1 MWSSNKLLLGTI
13 FLAALASAAP
23 SAQAQFALKTE
34 EVLARIRAE
43 KTERVARSL
52 SALRAAKKELG
63 VAPDS
68 DFVPIWS
75 GVDQFGIT
83 HVRFQQRYR
92 ALKVWGGQLVS
103 HMDASKRLLPY
114 TLALH
119 RSPVV
124 DVEPRLSPGT
134 AIRAATQDAGIAGGF
149 TIDPVAELLVYPV
162 TTRVIAGRHAG
173 AKNID
178 ASMMETRLVRNALAY
193 HVHLETR
200 NATDGDVSM
209 EYMIDAHSGAI
220 LDKWPSLQSAHA
232 LATGARSQYSGTV
245 SINAN
250 STAGG
255 FELRDME
262 RGAAGPA
269 GQPKGQFFNNLVLDY
284 LAETPAAAHALRD
297 LTNTWGDGANYTAG
311 TSGPDTL
318 QTAGVDVA
326 YGMQASWDFYRYV
339 IKHSGIDGANNWATF
354 AVVHDPQAV
363 SGGAN
368 AAWYSSCFCMRFG
381 DGSKASGIKNLTSL
395 DIVAHEMAHGV
406 NQSAGDLM
414 YAAEPGGLNEAN
426 SDIFGAMVEFYAR
439 GGGLAARAATI
450 PSDGGNWF
458 ILDEVG
464 APNYRVMYKPS
475 LKGGIDAWTPRL
487 YQYGPHTSSGPMNRA
502 FYFLARG
509 ATTTGS
515 TSTPYLPSGM
525 TGIGNDSAFRIWY
538 RAMNYY
544 FTMATDY
551 TAARQALIT
560 ASRDLFGPDSRE
572 ERAVWNAMR
581 GINVGPAWTAAASCG
596 VLGSGRQLHSGSSI
610 ASCNGLYGLAMQG
623 DGNLV
628 LYRHPGIGVW
638 SSGTDGHAGAYA
650 AMQVDGNFV
659 VQATA
664 LRAPDAVL
672 WHAGTWEYPDSS
684 LEVAGDGNLVVRTAN
699 GLPVWYR
706 VAPADARTLAASSGA
721 NTMPGQ
727 ADALGAATTGALG
740 RMRFGTGHYFR
751 IPVAA
756 GATLTLDFVG
766 ARMFR
771 SDAYSSDFWGVSI
784 LDAGGNVLTNA
795 STDPYST
802 RVTTAYRNTSGSA
815 TSLLARV
822 YRNPF
827 WPGGDLDMHRYALAI
842 RHQ

>member
-1 MWSSNKLLLGTI
+1 MWSSIRLHPGAI
-13 FLAALASAAP
+13 ILAISASAAP
-23 SAQAQFALKTE
+23 LAQAQLAVKTE
-34 EVLARIRAE
+34 STLTQIRAE
-43 KTERVARSL
+43 KSERVARSL
-52 SALRAAKKELG
+52 AALRAARKELG
-63 VAPDS
+63 VIAES
-68 DFVPIWS
+68 DFAPIWS
-75 GVDQFGIT
+75 DVDQFGIT

-92 ALKVWGGQLVS
+92 NLKVWGGQLIS
-103 HMDASKRLLPY
+103 HMDANNKFLPY

-119 RSPVV
+119 RSPAV
-124 DVEPRLSPGT
+124 DVIPRVSSGT
-134 AIRAATQDAGIAGGF
+134 AILAATRDAGVAGGF
-149 TIDPVAELLVYPV
+149 AIAPVAELLVYPV
-162 TTRVIAGRHAG
+162 THRVIAGRHRDATSV
-173 AKNID
+173 D
-178 ASMMETRLVRNALAY
+178 ASMMEPRLVRNALAW

-209 EYMIDAHSGAI
+209 EYIIDAHLGSTLA
-220 LDKWPSLQSAHA
+220 KWPSLQSAHA
-232 LATGARSQYSGTV
+232 PAAGAKSQYSGTV
-245 SINAN
+245 GINAN
-250 STAGG
+250 SSAGG

-269 GQPKGQFFNNLVLDY
+269 GQPKGQFINNLVLDY
-284 LAETPAAAHALRD
+284 LSETPAVSHALRD
-297 LTNTWGDGANYTAG
+297 ATNTWGDGANYTAG

-326 YGMQASWDFYRYV
+326 FGMQASWDFYKRV
-339 IKHSGIDGANNWATF
+339 VNRSGIDGANNLATF

-381 DGSKASGIKNLTSL
+381 DGSQASGIKNLTSL

-426 SDIFGAMVEFYAR
+426 SDIFGAMVEFYVR

-450 PSDGGNWF
+450 PSNGGNWF

-475 LKGGIDAWTPRL
+475 LKGGIDAWTPKL

-509 ATTTGS
+509 AATTGS

-525 TGIGNDSAFRIWY
+525 PGVGNDSAFRIWY

-544 FTMATDY
+544 FTTATDY
-551 TAARQALIT
+551 AAARQALIT
-560 ASRDLFGPDSRE
+560 ASRDLFGPDSTE

-596 VLGSGRQLHSGSSI
+596 MLGTGRQLHSGSSI
-610 ASCNGLYGLAMQG
+610 ASCNGQYGLAMQG
-623 DGNLV
+623 DGNLA
-628 LYRHPGIGVW
+628 LYRHPGIGIW
-638 SSGTDGHAGAYA
+638 NSGTAGHRGAYTS
-650 AMQVDGNFV
+650 MQADGNLV
-659 VQATA
+659 VQETA
-664 LRAPDAVL
+664 MRAPDAVL
-672 WHAGTWEYPDSS
+672 WHAGTWEYPESS
-684 LEVAGDGNLVVRTAN
+684 LAVADDGNLVVRTAN

-706 VAPADARTLAASSGA
+706 FAPPGAASLATSSGMNTSLGRADAMAS
-721 NTMPGQ
+721 T
-727 ADALGAATTGALG
+727 TTGALG
-740 RMRFGTGHYFR
+740 LIRFGTEHFFR

-766 ARMFR
+766 ARLFR
-771 SDAYSSDFWGVSI
+771 ADAYSSDFWGVSL
-784 LDAGGNVLTNA
+784 LDSSGTRLANA
-795 STDPYST
+795 NTDPYNT
-802 RVTTAYRNTSGSA
+802 RATIAYRNTSASA
-815 TSLLARV
+815 TSLVARV

-827 WPGGDLDMHRYALAI
+827 WPGGDLDLHRYALAI
-842 RHQ
+842 RHD

>member
-1 MWSSNKLLLGTI
+1 MWSSIRLHPGAI
-13 FLAALASAAP
+13 ILAMSASAAP
-23 SAQAQFALKTE
+23 LAQAQLAVKTE
-34 EVLARIRAE
+34 TMLAQIRAE
-43 KTERVARSL
+43 KSERVARSL
-52 SALRAAKKELG
+52 AALRATKKEIG
-63 VAPDS
+63 VVPES

-75 GVDQFGIT
+75 DVDQFGIT

-92 ALKVWGGQLVS
+92 DLKVWGGQLVS
-103 HMDASKRLLPY
+103 HMDADKKFLPH

-124 DVEPRLSPGT
+124 DVNPRVSSGT
-134 AIRAATQDAGIAGGF
+134 AILAATRDAGVRGGF
-149 TIDPVAELLVYPV
+149 AIAPRAELLVYPV
-162 TTRVIAGRHAG
+162 THRVVAGRYRD
-173 AKNID
+173 AKSID
-178 ASMMETRLVRNALAY
+178 ASMMETRLVRNALAW

-209 EYMIDAHSGAI
+209 EYIIDAHSGAT
-220 LDKWPSLQSAHA
+220 LAKWSSLQSAHA
-232 LATGARSQYSGTV
+232 PATGAKSQYSGTV

-250 STAGG
+250 SSAGG

-269 GQPKGQFFNNLVLDY
+269 GQPKGQFVNNLVLDY
-284 LAETPAAAHALRD
+284 LGETPAVSHALRD
-297 LTNTWGDGANYTAG
+297 ATNTWGDGANYTAG

-326 YGMQASWDFYRYV
+326 FGMQASWDFYRRV
-339 IKHSGIDGANNWATF
+339 INRSGIDGLHNYATF

-368 AAWYSSCFCMRFG
+368 AAWYSSCFCMRYG
-381 DGSKASGIKNLTSL
+381 DGSQASGIKNLTSL

-426 SDIFGAMVEFYAR
+426 SDIFGAMVEFYVR
-439 GGGLAARAATI
+439 GGGLAARSSTI
-450 PSDGGNWF
+450 PSNGGNWF

-475 LKGGIDAWTPRL
+475 LKGGIDAWTPKL

-525 TGIGNDSAFRIWY
+525 TGVGNDSAFRIWY

-544 FTMATDY
+544 FTTATDY
-551 TAARQALIT
+551 MAARQALIT
-560 ASRDLFGPDSRE
+560 ASRDLFGPDSAE

-581 GINVGPAWTAAASCG
+581 AINVGPAWTPAASCG
-596 VLGSGRQLHSGSSI
+596 LLETGRQLHSGWAI
-610 ASCNGLYGLAMQG
+610 ASCNGQYGLAMQG
-623 DGNLV
+623 DGNLA
-628 LYRHPGIGVW
+628 LYRHPGAGIW
-638 SSGTDGHAGAYA
+638 NSGTSGHPGAFL
-650 AMQVDGNFV
+650 AMQADGNLV
-659 VQATA
+659 VQETA

-672 WHAGTWEYPDSS
+672 WHAGTWEYPESS
-684 LEVAGDGNLVVRTAN
+684 LAVADDGNLVVRTAN

-706 VAPADARTLAASSGA
+706 VAPTGATTLAASSGA
-721 NTMPGQ
+721 NTSLAR
-727 ADALGAATTGALG
+727 ADAMNASTTGALG
-740 RMRFGTGHYFR
+740 WMRFGTEHYFR

-766 ARMFR
+766 ARLIR
-771 SDAYSSDFWGVSI
+771 SDIYASDLWGVSI
-784 LDAGGNVLTNA
+784 HGADGTRLANTN
-795 STDPYST
+795 TDPYNT
-802 RVTTAYRNTSGSA
+802 RVTTSFRNTSGNA
-815 TSLLARV
+815 TTFFARV
-822 YRNPF
+822 YRNNF
-827 WPGGDLDMHRYALAI
+827 WPGGDLDMHRYALAV
-842 RHQ
+842 RHD